1 MVGKL
6 ALSVVDHGGVMVGKL
21 ALSVVDHGWCDGWE
35 ACLECGGSWVV

>member
-1 MVGKL
+1 MVG
-6 ALSVVDHGGVMVGKL
+6 L

>member
-6 ALSVVDHGGVMVGKL
+6 ALSVVDHGVMVGKL